1 MSANVTETAPRA
13 GRAQGPSVEQL
24 AQAVAL
30 LAEDRQTDEAIA
42 RALGIA
48 RRTLA
53 RWKCHPLYGPMH
65 LAVLTHYRLQ
75 LDRAWEAEWQAREA
89 EQRQAAAERPARR
102 RRG

>member
-1 MSANVTETAPRA
+1 MSPNVTERAPRT
-13 GRAQGPSVEQL
+13 GRPQGPSVEQL

-53 RWKCHPLYGPMH
+53 RWKRHPLFGSMH
-65 LAVLTHYRLQ
+65 LAVAVHDRLQ
-75 LDRAWEAEWQAREA
+75 LEREWEAQRRAEEAEWR
-89 EQRQAAAERPARR
+89 RAAAERPARR
-102 RRG
+102 RRR

>member
-1 MSANVTETAPRA
+1 MSANVTEAAPRA

-53 RWKCHPLYGPMH
+53 RWKRHPLYAPMCQ
-65 LAVLTHYRLQ
+65 AVIAHSRLQ
-75 LDRAWEAEWQAREA
+75 LEREWEATWRAREG
-89 EQRQAAAERPARR
+89 EQRQAATGRVARR